1 MLAACKGFIFSG
13 LIRGDWKMSILK
25 VCRWPKVGVTWDV
38 ITEGTGE
45 LKKKAGEKFSVTGVN
60 KESLRTENTYYVYQ
74 GSHADQGQ
82 KVVCKSLSPTGNVAE
97 FQVQAQLFQAEEYGV
112 LVQSF
117 QNVLAAATKT
127 VDIGIGKKDFAT
139 LKQARYNLCFAKK
152 VGDAAYNV
160 VWRASFEYL
169 EDNEFSWTPIYQI
182 FGTNRYQ
189 DGIAVKASTKKIA
202 IGLGEII
209 TLDKYGQFGSPST
222 GGDPT
227 AINMENDYGDIHP
240 GICQLSTGVDGE
252 AVSTPIYA
260 APDVMVSGEASFTPI
275 EKVLVWFEQNIETST
290 IFSKARSRSIEI
302 DLTNTNSTGRVYEGG
317 QWKTP

>member
-1 MLAACKGFIFSG
+1 
-13 LIRGDWKMSILK
+13 MSILK
-25 VCRWPKVGVTWDV
+25 ICRWPKVGVSWDV

-45 LKKKAGEKFSVTGVN
+45 LKKKPGEKFSVTGVN
-60 KESLRTENTYYVYQ
+60 KDGLRTENTYYVYQ
-74 GSHADQGQ
+74 GSHSDQGQ
-82 KVVCKSLSPTGNVAE
+82 KVVCKSLSSTGNVAE
-97 FQVQAQLFQAEEYGV
+97 FQVQAQVFLAEEYGA
-112 LVQSF
+112 LVQTF

-139 LKQARYNLCFAKK
+139 LKQAGYNLCFAKK
-152 VGDAAYNV
+152 VGDADYNI

-189 DGIAVKASTKKIA
+189 DGITVKASTKKVA

-209 TLDKYGQFGSPST
+209 ILDKYGQFGAPST

-252 AVSTPIYA
+252 AVSTPIYV

-275 EKVLVWFEQNIETST
+275 EKVLVWFEQNIQTST